1 MKYAN
6 PVAKLT
12 ILLVLMSAASSC
24 NTIIAEPT
32 ASFNPT
38 SITLPT
44 ITSSPKSILIVT
56 TEIHQIMPTA
66 TDSAIPTVFGTPL
79 PDYETIPIPGDA
91 VAGMQVDNQYQF
103 TSRQAPIDVI
113 DHYQQ
118 VLPQLGW
125 EIQDVSTMEFKDK
138 DVTFICRTLSQTDGP
153 LQAGLCASKEPS
165 DGLTYVRITV
175 YITN

>member
-1 MKYAN
+1 MM
-6 PVAKLT
+6 V
-12 ILLVLMSAASSC
+12 LLVLVSAASSC
-24 NTIIAEPT
+24 DTIIAQPT

-38 SITLPT
+38 AVKLPT

-56 TEIHQIMPTA
+56 TEIHQIKRTA
-66 TDSAIPTVFGTPL
+66 TDSAKATVFGTPL

-91 VAGMQVDNQYQF
+91 IAGMQVDNQYQF
-103 TSRQAPIDVI
+103 TSKQAPVDVI
-113 DHYQQ
+113 DYYQQ
-118 VLPQLGW
+118 ILPQLGW
-125 EIQDVSTMEFKDK
+125 EIEDVSTMEFKDK
-138 DVTFICRTLSQTDGP
+138 EVTFICMTLSQTQGP